1 MCENQIK
8 STHYPMKKI
17 SSTLFV
23 LFFLVCNFSLN
34 AQNMKVTGTVFDTTG
49 TRALPQAMVMAVR
62 VRDSL
67 LLSFTRTNNKGE
79 FTLTNFKADT
89 FSLVIAHPNFDDKT
103 YYIFGNK
110 DNFFIDI
117 PVVKMPAKLQNIE
130 EVVIYANK
138 NPIYFKGDT
147 LVYVADSFK
156 VNENAVVEDL
166 LKKLPGLKVDKEG
179 KITSQGKE
187 IGQVLV
193 DGDEFFGS
201 DPTIATK
208 NLGAKGVESVQ
219 VYEKKNENAKEGEE
233 ETIQVLNLKL
243 KDDAKKGYFGKIS
256 GASDFGLENRKK
268 PFYEGEL
275 LLNKFDKSQ
284 KISVFALGA
293 NTPRSNF
300 KFGDMAK
307 FGLENERNSS
317 GMSMWNQGGQNTT
330 TGVPQTIK
338 AGIYFND
345 KIGKTGK
352 IGFNYSYYN
361 NQLDAFSSSRS
372 QYFLSDSSYYTSD
385 STRNSS
391 KSESHRVKFNY
402 SVNLDSLTF
411 LEIKPSLN
419 YDLGSND
426 NLDISTFLGEDEIQ
440 SMKTSIGNSNA
451 SKGVST
457 YSEALLLRKFKRPKR
472 ELEFRYVL
480 SSADNNTDEK
490 LYTLTEYANFSA
502 LDTIDQSKT
511 NNNSSSSH
519 VGTVAYTEPFGLKY
533 KVQLEYMYEYG
544 FSNQNKEA
552 FNKVDGAYNQRV
564 DLLSNNFENLRQQ
577 NRVTLEGIYE
587 TRKVTAK
594 IGLGLRNIAIENLN
608 IISNVSVNQNITN
621 FLPRASYQFKPSQS
635 LRFTV
640 NYITRSSQP
649 SINDLQPVPD
659 NTNPNRVKEGN
670 PDLKPNYVHQLNVN
684 FNTWKAL
691 TGQYIWSGASVS
703 LTDNAFANSTEYDA
717 FGRTISKTVNV
728 DGNIYSTIFA
738 GAGFPV
744 WGRKIEIA
752 PNINGSYNR
761 YTNFIT
767 TQVAGQKVTKENV
780 TENTAI
786 DGGLTLEFVF
796 DSLEFSI
803 GNNYSYTNP
812 VSSLNSVSNKPY
824 TTQEYTA
831 SVDWTLPFHFKAKS
845 EVTYSI
851 NSNLAAGYNLSIFLW
866 NAEISKAFMKT
877 ENLIISLNG
886 NDILNQNK
894 RIQREVNGN
903 VITDNNTKIISRYF
917 LLKVTYKFN
926 KNKTKEADFSG
937 WH

>member
-1 MCENQIK
+1 M
-8 STHYPMKKI
+8 HYPMKKI
-17 SSTLFV
+17 SSALFV
-23 LFFLVCNFSLN
+23 LFFLLCNFSLN

-49 TRALPQAMVMAVR
+49 TRTLPQAMVMAVR

-67 LLSFTRTNNKGE
+67 LLSFTRTNSKGE
-79 FTLTNFKADT
+79 FTLTNFKTDT
-89 FSLVIAHPNFDDKT
+89 FSLVISHPNFDDKT

-243 KDDAKKGYFGKIS
+243 KDDAKKGYFGKVS
-256 GASDFGLENRKK
+256 GASDFGLENKKK

-275 LLNKFDKSQ
+275 LLNKFDKAQ

-317 GMSMWNQGGQNTT
+317 GMSMWNQGGQNNTS
-330 TGVPQTIK
+330 GVPQTIK

-361 NQLDAFSSSRS
+361 NQLVAFSSSRS
-372 QYFLSDSSYYTSD
+372 QYFLSDSSYYTTD

-391 KSESHRVKFNY
+391 KSESHRIKFNY

-419 YDLGSND
+419 YDLGSTD
-426 NLDISTFLGEDEIQ
+426 NLDVSAFLGEDELQ
-440 SMKTSIGNSNA
+440 SLKTSIGNTNK

-457 YSEALLLRKFKRPKR
+457 YTEALLLRKFKRPKR

-490 LYTLTEYANFSA
+490 LYTLTDYINFMVK
-502 LDTIDQSKT
+502 DTIDQSKT

-552 FNKVDGAYNQRV
+552 FNKVNGAYNQRV
-564 DLLSNNFENLRQQ
+564 DALSNNFDNLRQQ

-608 IISNVSVNQNITN
+608 IITNVSVNQNITN

-717 FGRTISKTVNV
+717 YGRTISKTVNV
-728 DGNIYSTIFA
+728 DGNIYSNIFA

-744 WGRKIEIA
+744 WGRKIELA

-780 TENTAI
+780 TQNTAI
-786 DGGLTLEFVF
+786 DGGLTIEFVF

-812 VSSLNSVSNKPY
+812 VSSLNAVSNKPY

-831 SVDWTLPFHFKAKS
+831 KVDWTLPFHFKAKS